1 MTCIMQRKK
10 INAANIRS
18 AGYDAAS
25 QTLEIEFVNGNVY
38 QYSRVS
44 AEVYRRFANASSP
57 GSFFTDNIEE
67 DYSAKRVK

>member
-1 MTCIMQRKK
+1 MERKR

-18 AGYDAAS
+18 AGYDPATQS
-25 QTLEIEFVNGNVY
+25 LEIEFVNGSVY

-57 GSFFTDNIEE
+57 GSFFKDSIEE
-67 DYSAKRVK
+67 DYSAKRIK